1 VTHSMTQHH
10 EQPVPLAASGKRVLI
25 VDDSKAQRRI
35 LAVQLARW
43 GYQVSEADSGEAALT
58 LCQGASFDIVL
69 SDWMMPG
76 MTGLDLC
83 KAFRALPR
91 EGYGYFILLTSKSE
105 KAEIADGLENGAD
118 DFLAK
123 PVNSD
128 ELRARLRAGERIV
141 GMQQELVHKNRLVG
155 STLDQLQKLYDSLD
169 RDLIE
174 AKKLQQSLIRDRHRD
189 FGNGKASI
197 MMQPS
202 GHVGG
207 DLVGSFIIDERRIA
221 VFSVDVSGH
230 GVASAM
236 MTARLAGL
244 LSGGSPDQN
253 IALTINSDGSRDAF
267 PPHEVAF
274 RLNRMM
280 IEDVQVEQYFTMA
293 YAEIDMLNGQ
303 VQLVQAGHPH
313 PILMRRGGP
322 IVPLGDGGLPIGLIP
337 GATYQSVLTVLLP
350 GDRLFLVSDGVTECP
365 DLDDQELGTE
375 GLLEILRQS
384 AHLPSPNLLE
394 ALMWDLAGHANGRD
408 FPDDVSGVIF
418 DYLGPA

>member
-1 VTHSMTQHH
+1 MSQHNEKPVTA
-10 EQPVPLAASGKRVLI
+10 PAAGMRVLI

-43 GYQVSEADSGEAALT
+43 GYRVAEAESGEAALA
-58 LCQGASFDIVL
+58 LCQDQGFDIVL

-76 MTGLDLC
+76 MTGLALC

-105 KAEIADGLENGAD
+105 KTEIASGLENGAD

-128 ELRARLRAGERIV
+128 ELRARLRVGERIV
-141 GMQQELVHKNRLVG
+141 GMQQELVIKNHLVS
-155 STLDQLQKLYDSLD
+155 STLDQLQRLYDSLD

-189 FGNGKASI
+189 FGMGQASI

-207 DLVGSFIIDERRIA
+207 DLVGSFVIDDRRVA

-244 LSGGSPDQN
+244 LSGGSPEQN
-253 IALTINSDGSRDAF
+253 IALTANPDGSRSAV
-267 PPHEVAF
+267 PPEEVAF

-280 IEDVQVEQYFTMA
+280 IEDVQVDQYFTMA
-293 YAEIDMLNGQ
+293 YAEIDLITGH

-313 PILMRRGGP
+313 PVLMRKDGAML
-322 IVPLGDGGLPIGLIP
+322 PLGSGGLPIGLIP
-337 GATYQSVLTVLLP
+337 GATYEPVSAVLYP

-365 DLDDQELGTE
+365 DPLGNELGTE
-375 GLLEILRQS
+375 GLVTLLTQS
-384 AHLPSPNLLE
+384 RHLPSASLLE
-394 ALMWDLAGHANGRD
+394 ALMWDLANFFVGND
-408 FPDDVSGVIF
+408 FPDDVSGLMF